1 MVQLKI
7 LALSAICF
15 LTISAA
21 SQSSVQNASPE
32 NYTEQITNER
42 MAKDAEFRDPLESP
56 LTKEDIQNF
65 KGLQYYAINPD
76 YHVVA
81 DLILENKPD
90 TILMKTTTERLPLYI
105 IYGKAHFT
113 IQGVKDTLTVY
124 RNVGL
129 MTREGYE
136 DYLFVPFTD
145 ETSGEESYGGGRY
158 IDSRITNDGKI
169 ILDFNRSYN
178 PYCAYNKKY
187 SCPIPPSHNHVDIMI
202 PVGEKNYP
210 K

>member
-113 IQGVKDTLTVY
+113 IQGV
-124 RNVGL
+124 
-129 MTREGYE
+129 
-136 DYLFVPFTD
+136 
-145 ETSGEESYGGGRY
+145 
-158 IDSRITNDGKI
+158 
-169 ILDFNRSYN
+169 
-178 PYCAYNKKY
+178 
-187 SCPIPPSHNHVDIMI
+187 
-202 PVGEKNYP
+202 
-210 K
+210 